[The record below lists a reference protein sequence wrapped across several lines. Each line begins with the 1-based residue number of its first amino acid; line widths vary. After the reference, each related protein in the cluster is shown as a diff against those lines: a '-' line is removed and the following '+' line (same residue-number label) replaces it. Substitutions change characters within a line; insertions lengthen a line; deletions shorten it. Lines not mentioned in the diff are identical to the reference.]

1 MGSNFLINKQNSF
14 RGQKTVIT
22 QNAMCTCDFEIIFTF
37 FYASWK
43 GNMNDVPTFLD
54 ALTRPKVHFS

>member
-1 MGSNFLINKQNSF
+1 
-14 RGQKTVIT
+14 
-22 QNAMCTCDFEIIFTF
+22 MCTCDFEIIFTF

-54 ALTRPKVHFS
+54 ALTRPKVNFS